1 MLSHFKR
8 RLGAL
13 AAVAVLAALVPTV
26 TSTPTASA
34 APATTA
40 ITALTIGGSLT
51 RTATYKACPTGA
63 ASAAGFTDT
72 TAAAVE
78 HISELTE
85 QISPSLVKAD
95 VVKQTAVRATR
106 AMLRVLGT

>member
-13 AAVAVLAALVPTV
+13 AAVAVLAAMVPTV
-26 TSTPTASA
+26 TSTPAASA

-40 ITALTIGGSLT
+40 ITAATIGGSLV
-51 RTATYKACPTGA
+51 RTADYLACPTGA

-72 TAAAVE
+72 TA
-78 HISELTE
+78 
-85 QISPSLVKAD
+85 
-95 VVKQTAVRATR
+95 TAVDCLAMFGITKGTTAT
-106 AMLRVLGT
+106 TY